1 MQQIPIIKV
10 LVVIFLAS
18 LPIIFIF
25 RKLNLPSIAGF
36 LVAGIIIGPYGFR
49 LITEAGAI
57 RVMAEIG
64 IILLLFTIGLEVSVD
79 KLIQMKRFLL
89 LAGGSQLIGTI
100 AASTAIS
107 SLMGIKLNQSIFFG
121 MLISL
126 SSTAIVLK
134 LLSDRNELDTPQGKI
149 SLGILIFQDLAVVP
163 MIILLPVLG
172 NRSGLSFPDI
182 TLKLLLAFGVLAA
195 VIFVA
200 RFVMP
205 ALLFQV
211 AKLRMREAFTIGV
224 ILLILGAAYLTEILG
239 LSLALGAFIAGVILS
254 DTEFSHQV
262 AADIVPLKDAFNS
275 LFFVSIGLLLDYGLI
290 ADFPLQMLALTAG
303 IIAIKF
309 VIIFLVTRLLK
320 YPSRVAVLTGLSLS
334 QIGEFSFVLL
344 QSGLQMK
351 IIDAAFYNAF
361 LASSIFTMLITP
373 LFLQVAPRL
382 SLKMKGGS
390 IAKNLPE
397 ESAPRLN
404 NHVIIAGFG
413 LNGRNIARVLKETG
427 IGYVVL
433 ELNPVTV
440 REIKKE
446 GERIIYGDV
455 TSREVLEY
463 ANCREASVLV
473 FAISDLT
480 STRAGIRLAKEMN
493 PSIYCIVR
501 TRFISEVDNLLKLG
515 ADEVIPEEFETS
527 LQIFSKVLQKYHIPI
542 NVVMKQAN
550 IIRSESYGFFRKK
563 ETPETMLSHIDR
575 ILAEGVTEIYF
586 VEDSNPNKNKKLSEL
601 NIRAITGATV
611 IAFQRE
617 DRTIANPS
625 GEEIIKSGDSLI
637 LYGTHMSVDKAINLL
652 NSGENS

>member
-1 MQQIPIIKV
+1 MQHIPIIKV
-10 LVVIFLAS
+10 LVIIFLAS
-18 LPIIFIF
+18 LPIIFLF

-49 LITEAGAI
+49 LITGAEAI

-64 IILLLFTIGLEVSVD
+64 IILLLFTIGLEVSVG
-79 KLIQMKRFLL
+79 KLVQMKRFLI
-89 LAGGSQLIGTI
+89 LAGGSQVLGTI
-100 AASTAIS
+100 ALSALIS
-107 SLMGIKLNQSIFFG
+107 GLMGIPVNQSIFFG
-121 MLISL
+121 MLISM

-149 SLGILIFQDLAVVP
+149 SLGVLIFQDLAVVP
-163 MIILLPVLG
+163 MIILLPLLG
-172 NRSGLSFPDI
+172 NQTGLSLADI
-182 TLKLLLAFGVLAA
+182 SVKLLIAFGILGA

-200 RFVMP
+200 RYVMP
-205 ALLFQV
+205 ELLFQV

-224 ILLILGAAYLTEILG
+224 MLLILGAAYLTESLG

-290 ADFPLQMLALTAG
+290 AMYPLEMLGLTLG
-303 IIAIKF
+303 IIIIKF
-309 VIIFLVTRLLK
+309 AVVFLITRFLK
-320 YPSRVAVLTGLSLS
+320 YPSRVAFLTALSLA

-344 QSGLQMK
+344 QSGLQMRL
-351 IIDAAFYNAF
+351 INAEFYNAF
-361 LASSIFTMLITP
+361 LSASIFTMLITP
-373 LFLQVAPRL
+373 LLLQAAPKL
-382 SLKMKGGS
+382 ALGLKDQSFK
-390 IAKNLPE
+390 KNLPD
-397 ESAPRLN
+397 ESAPRMKG
-404 NHVIIAGFG
+404 HVIIAGFG

-427 IGYVVL
+427 IGYIVM

-440 REIKKE
+440 KESKKQ

-455 TSREVLEY
+455 TRREVLEY
-463 ANCREASVLV
+463 ANCKEASVLV
-473 FAISDLT
+473 FAISDLI
-480 STRAGIRLAKEMN
+480 STRAGIKLAKEMN

-501 TRFISEVDNLLKLG
+501 TRFISEVDNLIKLG

-527 LQIFSKVLQKYHIPI
+527 LQIFSKVLEKYHIPI

-550 IIRSESYGFFRKK
+550 IIRSESYGFFRK
-563 ETPETMLSHIDR
+563 EVTPESMLSHIDK

-586 VEDSNPNKNKKLSEL
+586 VEESNPNTNKKLSEL
-601 NIRAITGATV
+601 NLRARTGATV

-625 GEEIIKSGDSLI
+625 GDEVILAGDSLI
-637 LYGTHMSVDKAINLL
+637 LYGTHMSVDKAISLL
-652 NSGENS
+652 NS

>member
-1 MQQIPIIKV
+1 MQHIPIIKV
-10 LVVIFLAS
+10 LVIIFLAS
-18 LPIIFIF
+18 LPIIFLF

-49 LITEAGAI
+49 LITGAEAI

-64 IILLLFTIGLEVSVD
+64 IILLLFTIGLEVSVG
-79 KLIQMKRFLL
+79 KLVQMKRFLI
-89 LAGGSQLIGTI
+89 LAGGSQVLGTI
-100 AASTAIS
+100 ALSALIS
-107 SLMGIKLNQSIFFG
+107 GLMGIPVSQSIFFG
-121 MLISL
+121 MLISM

-149 SLGILIFQDLAVVP
+149 SLGVLIFQDLAVVP
-163 MIILLPVLG
+163 MIILLPLLG
-172 NRSGLSFPDI
+172 NQTGLSLADI
-182 TLKLLLAFGVLAA
+182 SVKLLIAFGILGA

-200 RFVMP
+200 RYVMP
-205 ALLFQV
+205 ELLFQV

-224 ILLILGAAYLTEILG
+224 MLLILGAAYLTESLG

-290 ADFPLQMLALTAG
+290 AMYPLEMLGLTLG
-303 IIAIKF
+303 IIIIKF
-309 VIIFLVTRLLK
+309 AVVFLITRFLK
-320 YPSRVAVLTGLSLS
+320 YPSRVAFLTALSLA

-344 QSGLQMK
+344 QSGLQMRL
-351 IIDAAFYNAF
+351 INAEFYNAF
-361 LASSIFTMLITP
+361 LSASIFTMLITP
-373 LFLQVAPRL
+373 LLLQAAPKL
-382 SLKMKGGS
+382 ALGLKDQSFK
-390 IAKNLPE
+390 KNLPD
-397 ESAPRLN
+397 ESAPRMKG
-404 NHVIIAGFG
+404 HVIIAGFG

-427 IGYVVL
+427 IGYIVM

-440 REIKKE
+440 KESKKQ

-455 TSREVLEY
+455 TRREVLEY
-463 ANCREASVLV
+463 ANCKEASVLV
-473 FAISDLT
+473 FAISDLI
-480 STRAGIRLAKEMN
+480 STRAGIKLAKEMN

-501 TRFISEVDNLLKLG
+501 TRFISEVDNLIKLG

-527 LQIFSKVLQKYHIPI
+527 LQIFSKVLEKYHIPI

-550 IIRSESYGFFRKK
+550 IIRSESYGFFRK
-563 ETPETMLSHIDR
+563 EVTPESMLSHIDK

-586 VEDSNPNKNKKLSEL
+586 VEESNPNTNKKLSEL
-601 NIRAITGATV
+601 NLRARTGATV

-625 GEEIIKSGDSLI
+625 GDEVILAGDSLI
-637 LYGTHMSVDKAINLL
+637 LYGTHMSVDKAISLL
-652 NSGENS
+652 NS

>member
-10 LVVIFLAS
+10 LVIIFLAS
-18 LPIIFIF
+18 LPIIFLF
-25 RKLNLPSIAGF
+25 RKLHLPSIAGF

-79 KLIQMKRFLL
+79 KLIQMKRFLI
-89 LAGGSQLIGTI
+89 LAGGSQVAGTI
-100 AASTAIS
+100 LVASVIS
-107 SLMGIKLNQSIFFG
+107 GLMGIPLNQSIFFG

-134 LLSDRNELDTPQGKI
+134 LLSDRNELDTPHGKI
-149 SLGILIFQDLAVVP
+149 SLGVLIFQDLAVVV

-172 NRSGLSFPDI
+172 NQAGLSLTD
-182 TLKLLLAFGVLAA
+182 LAVKLLIAFGILGA

-200 RFVMP
+200 RYVMP
-205 ALLFQV
+205 EVLFQV

-224 ILLILGAAYLTEILG
+224 ILLILGAAYLTEMLG
-239 LSLALGAFIAGVILS
+239 LSLALGAFIAGVILA

-275 LFFVSIGLLLDYGLI
+275 LFFVSIGLLLDYSLL
-290 ADFPLQMLALTAG
+290 AMYPFQMLGLTLG
-303 IIAIKF
+303 IIIIKF
-309 VIIFLVTRLLK
+309 AIIFLITRLLK
-320 YPSRVAVLTGLSLS
+320 YPSRVAFLTGLSLA

-344 QSGLQMK
+344 QSGLHMK
-351 IIDAAFYNAF
+351 LINTEFYNAF
-361 LASSIFTMLITP
+361 LSASIFTMLLTP
-373 LFLQVAPRL
+373 LLLQAAPRL
-382 SLKMKGGS
+382 AMGFRDRSFKKQAPSESGYRLKD
-390 IAKNLPE
+390 
-397 ESAPRLN
+397 
-404 NHVIIAGFG
+404 HVIIAGFG

-427 IGYVVL
+427 ISYIVL

-440 REIKKE
+440 KESKKQ
-446 GERIIYGDV
+446 GEKIIYGDV
-455 TSREVLEY
+455 TRREVLEH
-463 ANCREASVLV
+463 AGCKDASVLV

-480 STRAGIRLAKEMN
+480 STRAGIQLAKQMN

-501 TRFISEVDNLLKLG
+501 TRFISEVDNLIRLG

-527 LQIFSKVLQKYHIPI
+527 LQIFSKVLEKYHIPV
-542 NVVMKQAN
+542 NVIMKQAN
-550 IIRSESYGFFRKK
+550 IIRSESYGFFRK
-563 ETPETMLSHIDR
+563 EVTPESMLSHIDK

-586 VEDSNPNKNKKLSEL
+586 VEDSNPNKNKKLKEL
-601 NIRAITGATV
+601 NIRARTGATV
-611 IAFQRE
+611 IAVQRE

-625 GEEIIKSGDSLI
+625 GEEMILGSDALI
-637 LYGTHMSVDKAINLL
+637 LYGTHMSVDKAISLL
-652 NSGENS
+652 NSEEN

>member
-10 LVVIFLAS
+10 LVTIFLAS
-18 LPIIFIF
+18 LPIIFLF
-25 RKLNLPSIAGF
+25 RKLSLPSIAGF

-49 LITEAGAI
+49 LITETGAV

-79 KLIQMKRFLL
+79 KLLQMKRFLL
-89 LAGGSQLIGTI
+89 LAGGSQVIGTI
-100 AASTAIS
+100 ALSAAIS
-107 SLMGIKLNQSIFFG
+107 YLMGIRLNQSIFFG

-134 LLSDRNELDTPQGKI
+134 LMADRNELDTPQGKI
-149 SLGILIFQDLAVVP
+149 SMGVLIFQDLAVVP
-163 MIILLPVLG
+163 MLILLPVLG
-172 NRSGLSFPDI
+172 SQSGLSVPEVAI
-182 TLKLLLAFGVLAA
+182 KLLVAFGVLAA

-200 RFVMP
+200 RYVMP
-205 ALLFQV
+205 EVLFQT

-224 ILLILGAAYLTEILG
+224 ILLILGAAYLTEMLG

-275 LFFVSIGLLLDYGLI
+275 LFFVSIGLLLDYQLL
-290 ADFPLQMLALTAG
+290 AMYPLQMLGLTTG
-303 IIAIKF
+303 IIVIKF
-309 VIIFLVTRLLK
+309 LIIFLITRFLR
-320 YPSRVAVLTGLSLS
+320 YPSRVAFLTGLSLA

-344 QSGLQMK
+344 QSGLQMNL
-351 IIDAAFYNAF
+351 IDAAFYNAF
-361 LASSIFTMLITP
+361 LSSSIFTMLLTP
-373 LFLQVAPRL
+373 LLLQAAPRL
-382 SLKMKGGS
+382 ALGLKDRSTVKHLEGS
-390 IAKNLPE
+390 
-397 ESAPRLN
+397 SAPAGLKD
-404 NHVIIAGFG
+404 HVIIAGFG

-427 IGYVVL
+427 IGYIVM

-440 REIKKE
+440 KEFKKQ

-455 TSREVLEY
+455 TRREVLEY
-463 ANCREASVLV
+463 ANCKEASVLV

-480 STRAGIRLAKEMN
+480 STRAGIKLAKEMN

-501 TRFISEVDNLLKLG
+501 TRFISEVDNLIRLG

-527 LQIFSKVLQKYHIPI
+527 LQIFSKVLEKYHIPI

-550 IIRSESYGFFRKK
+550 IIRSENYGFFRR
-563 ETPETMLSHIDR
+563 EDVTPESMLSHIDK

-586 VEDSNPNKNKKLSEL
+586 VEESNPNLTKKLSEL
-601 NIRAITGATV
+601 NIRARTGATV
-611 IAFQRE
+611 IAVQRE
-617 DRTIANPS
+617 DKTIANPS
-625 GEEIIKSGDSLI
+625 GEEAILKGDALI
-637 LYGTHMSVDKAINLL
+637 LYGTHMSVDKAITLL
-652 NSGENS
+652 NSE

>member
-10 LVVIFLAS
+10 LVTIFLAS
-18 LPIIFIF
+18 LPIIFLF

-49 LITEAGAI
+49 LITETGAVK
-57 RVMAEIG
+57 VMAEIG

-79 KLIQMKRFLL
+79 KLLQMKRFLI
-89 LAGGSQLIGTI
+89 LAGGSQVIGTI
-100 AASTAIS
+100 ALSAAIA

-134 LLSDRNELDTPQGKI
+134 LMADRNELDTPQGKI
-149 SLGILIFQDLAVVP
+149 SMGVLIFQDLAVVV

-172 NRSGLSFPDI
+172 SQSGLSI
-182 TLKLLLAFGVLAA
+182 SELAIKLLLAFGVLGA

-200 RFVMP
+200 RYVMP
-205 ALLFQV
+205 EVLFQV

-224 ILLILGAAYLTEILG
+224 ILLILGTAYLTEMLG

-275 LFFVSIGLLLDYGLI
+275 LFFVSIGLLLDYQLI
-290 ADFPLQMLALTAG
+290 AMYPFQMLGLTLG
-303 IIAIKF
+303 IIIIKF
-309 VIIFLVTRLLK
+309 VIIFIITRLLK
-320 YPSRVAVLTGLSLS
+320 YPSRVAFLTGLSLA

-344 QSGLQMK
+344 QSGMQMK

-361 LASSIFTMLITP
+361 LSSSIFTMLLTP
-373 LFLQVAPRL
+373 LLLQAAPKLAFGLRDKAAVKHL
-382 SLKMKGGS
+382 QDT
-390 IAKNLPE
+390 
-397 ESAPRLN
+397 SAPRLKD
-404 NHVIIAGFG
+404 HVIIAGFG

-427 IGYVVL
+427 ISYIVM

-440 REIKKE
+440 KESKKE

-455 TSREVLEY
+455 TRREVLEY
-463 ANCREASVLV
+463 AGCKEASVLV

-480 STRAGIRLAKEMN
+480 STRAGIKLAKEMN

-501 TRFISEVDNLLKLG
+501 TRFISEVDNLIKLG

-527 LQIFSKVLQKYHIPI
+527 LQIVSKVLEKYHIPI

-550 IIRSESYGFFRKK
+550 IIRSESYGFFRK
-563 ETPETMLSHIDR
+563 EVTPESMLSHIDK

-586 VEDSNPNKNKKLSEL
+586 VEQSNPNVTKKLSEL
-601 NIRAITGATV
+601 NIRARTGATV
-611 IAFQRE
+611 IAIQRE
-617 DRTIANPS
+617 NNTIANPS
-625 GEEIIKSGDSLI
+625 GQDVILGGDALI
-637 LYGTHMSVDKAINLL
+637 LYGTHMSVDKAISLL
-652 NSGENS
+652 NSEEY